1 MRTNKLIYT
10 QNAKIA
16 LCRKLLSEDTVFFD
30 TETTGLS
37 HDAEIIELTILD
49 ISGGIL
55 FNKLIKPQRP
65 IQKGAISIHGIT
77 NEMVANAPSF
87 EHFAPEIQKII
98 AGKNLVAHNVEYD
111 KQRLIYEFG
120 RLGNIK
126 LPDVKSWNC
135 TMLMNIHYK
144 YQKWPKL
151 IELAKEHGITFE
163 GEAHRSHADT
173 EVCRKI
179 IHSIAQCTLSL
190 SV

>member
-16 LCRKLLSEDTVFFD
+16 LCRKLISEDTVFFD
-30 TETTGLS
+30 TETTGLG
-37 HDAEIIELTILD
+37 HDAEIIEITILD

-55 FNKLIKPQRP
+55 FNQLIKPKGP
-65 IQKGAISIHGIT
+65 IEEGAIAIHGIT

-87 EHFAPEIQKII
+87 DHFAPKIQEIF
-98 AGKNLVAHNVEYD
+98 AGKNLVAHNIEYD

-120 RLGNIK
+120 RLDNIK

-135 TMLMNIHYK
+135 TMLMNIHSK
-144 YQKWPKL
+144 YQKRPKL
-151 IELAKEHGITFE
+151 IELAEEHGISFE

-179 IHSIAQCTLSL
+179 LHSIAQRTLGL